1 MEIEHLFT
9 WMLEQNASDMHL
21 KVGQPPALRI
31 SGRIA
36 RAEAD
41 PVTADELWRWI
52 GVIAPSATI
61 ERLGREREADFSYQ
75 LVDDQGALV
84 SRFRCNVFHQ
94 MGQPGAVFRVIP
106 QRVPTLATLGMPE
119 ALTKLTE
126 REYGI
131 VLVTGPT
138 GSGKSTTL
146 AAMLDHVNE
155 TQDKHLLTIEDP
167 VEFVHTDKRCII
179 NQREVGSDTLTFA
192 EALRRALRQ
201 DPDVILVGEMRDA
214 ETITIAMTA
223 AETGHLVFSTLHTND
238 AKQTIDRIINAFPP
252 DEQHQ
257 VRMKLSVTLT
267 GVVSQRL
274 LRRSDGSGRVAVQE
288 IMIASPTIR
297 KLIEDGKIGQMD
309 KAIEESTD
317 YYGMQSMNQ
326 HLLRFWRDGVIDEED
341 ALAVSNNPGD
351 LRLKMQTQR
360 FSEQAAQNQGA
371 QAPGLGAES
380 SPPPTDAPPPK
391 RGLESRYG

>member
-1 MEIEHLFT
+1 MEIADLFH
-9 WMLEQNASDMHL
+9 WMLAQNASDMHI
-21 KVGQPPALRI
+21 KVGLPPALRL

-36 RAEAD
+36 RAEVA
-41 PVTADELWRWI
+41 PVTADELWQWI
-52 GVIAPSATI
+52 GTLAPPAI
-61 ERLGREREADFSYQ
+61 VDRLKRDREADFSYQ
-75 LVDDQGALV
+75 LVDEQGALV

-106 QRVPTLATLGMPE
+106 QHVPTLAGLGMDE
-119 ALTKLTE
+119 ALTRLTE

-201 DPDVILVGEMRDA
+201 DPDIILVGEMRDA
-214 ETITIAMTA
+214 ETVSIAMTA

-257 VRMKLSVTLT
+257 VRMKLAVTLT

-274 LRRSDGSGRVAVQE
+274 LRRKDGRGRVACQE
-288 IMIASPTIR
+288 IMITSPTIR

-309 KAIEESTD
+309 KAIEESGD

-326 HLLRFWRDGVIDEED
+326 HLLQRWRDGIIDEED

-360 FSEQAAQNQGA
+360 FSDQATQS
-371 QAPGLGAES
+371 PGPKAAGFGVEATA
-380 SPPPTDAPPPK
+380 SPADASAPK
-391 RGLESRYG
+391 RGLESRFG

>member
-1 MEIEHLFT
+1 MEIQHLFT
-9 WMLEQNASDMHL
+9 WMLQQNASDMHL
-21 KVGQPPALRI
+21 KVGLPPALRI

-41 PVTADELWRWI
+41 PVTDQELWRWI
-52 GVIAPSATI
+52 GTIAPPALV
-61 ERLGREREADFSYQ
+61 ERLKQEREADFSYQ
-75 LVDDQGALV
+75 LTDEQGAPV

-94 MGQPGAVFRVIP
+94 MGHPGAVFRVIP
-106 QRVPTLATLGMPE
+106 QRVPSLASLGMPDV
-119 ALTKLTE
+119 LTKLTE

-179 NQREVGSDTLTFA
+179 NQREVGSDTVTFA

-214 ETITIAMTA
+214 ETISIAMTA

-252 DEQHQ
+252 NEQHQ
-257 VRMKLSVTLT
+257 VRMKLAVTLT

-274 LRRSDGSGRVAVQE
+274 LQRRDGGGRVAVQE

-326 HLLRFWRDGVIDEED
+326 HLLRCWRDGRILEED
-341 ALAVSNNPGD
+341 ALAASNNPGD

-360 FSEQAAQNQGA
+360 FSEQAAQDPAG
-371 QAPGLGAES
+371 QAPGFSVEAA
-380 SPPPTDAPPPK
+380 PPPTDATPPK